1 MILNTANIR
10 TNDCRGKSTR
20 EATEKGTK
28 RILRVVVSLRNGP
41 LAGGSVSED
50 GICSSRR
57 SREHKFDIAQ
67 AEPLETWGLVTLA
80 DPGAKLNNCFG
91 ARTLGSKA

>member
-41 LAGGSVSED
+41 LVGGSVS
-50 GICSSRR
+50 
-57 SREHKFDIAQ
+57 
-67 AEPLETWGLVTLA
+67 
-80 DPGAKLNNCFG
+80 
-91 ARTLGSKA
+91 